1 MRKNSQRSQVQHTV
15 VFDFKSSSERSLSQ
29 TSLQKVGETI

>member
-1 MRKNSQRSQVQHTV
+1 MRKNSQRNQVQHTV

-29 TSLQKVGETI
+29 SLQKVGETI